1 MFPDKNLFNW
11 SVFSKELNGLAG
23 FTAMFDFYS
32 WALDSCSLADEKND
46 AFYERMIFSLLFSLT
61 FYLFDAF
68 LCLTS

>member
-1 MFPDKNLFNW
+1 
-11 SVFSKELNGLAG
+11 
-23 FTAMFDFYS
+23 MFDFYS

-61 FYLFDAF
+61 FYLFYAF